1 MIKAAVFLGALLLL
15 GGCDIDRQK
24 AALMEQ
30 KQESAQQEQPLKQ
43 PDQTETNQTRLL
55 QLRQEGEIALEKLK
69 AQNEQKL
76 EAMRLQ
82 MQEKELSVHERLA
95 KSEHNLTAATHEQDV
110 GMYQT
115 AIAVFGAVALIFAL
129 IWYFISKAKRKSE
142 QKLQEEKMRHESHM
156 KQQEFYQQR
165 INKLLD
171 IAASKDSDETVRKD
185 AMKMLK
191 NDSSFKTIEFK
202 DD

>member
-1 MIKAAVFLGALLLL
+1 MIKAAVFLGILLLF

-30 KQESAQQEQPLKQ
+30 KQEPAQQDQPLKQ
-43 PDQTETNQTRLL
+43 PVQAETNQTRLL
-55 QLRQEGEIALEKLK
+55 QLRQKGEIELEKLK

-76 EAMRLQ
+76 QAMRLESK
-82 MQEKELSVHERLA
+82 EKELAIQEKLTQ
-95 KSEHNLTAATHEQDV
+95 SEHNLTAATHEQNI
-110 GMYQT
+110 GLYKT

-142 QKLQEEKMRHESHM
+142 QRLQEEKMRHESHM